1 VAYSKLSDEEIGKF
15 LDAHLPHRLTL
26 LRTFRER
33 KSTVD
38 IAGCG
43 DIYRCLKDSA
53 LISIRLLLEA
63 MGLKGHHEGGAYS
76 LVPDPCPKKPD
87 DVKIDLLGGE
97 PVDPP
102 SIPLD
107 DQRVLAGIYCRASK
121 ELAHLTLTYNDEF
134 NDPERI
140 LLGIDLV
147 QGLIQ
152 KHLYAKIGRELPPLS
167 L

>member
-1 VAYSKLSDEEIGKF
+1 
-15 LDAHLPHRLTL
+15 
-26 LRTFRER
+26 
-33 KSTVD
+33 
-38 IAGCG
+38 
-43 DIYRCLKDSA
+43 
-53 LISIRLLLEA
+53 

-87 DVKIDLLGGE
+87 DAKIDLLGGE
-97 PVDPP
+97 PVDPS

-121 ELAHLTLTYNDEF
+121 ELARLTLTYNDEF
-134 NDPERI
+134 NDPEKM